1 MNYIKNMLLT
11 IALLYQSWL
20 FDRGITKFNK
30 LRNNESKADYIVRTT
45 LNKNKS

>member
-11 IALLYQSWL
+11 IALLYQSWIL
-20 FDRGITKFNK
+20 DKNMAKFNK
-30 LRNNESKADYIVRTT
+30 LRTNESKADYIVRTT